1 MLRFLLAILIM
12 IPMYANS
19 QDPETNAQ
27 ASSSSQTQDAAVKP
41 PVAKKIHTQKTVNGK
56 ALVDDYAWLRERSNP
71 DVKALLEAENAYA
84 AYVMKP
90 TEARQKK
97 LYDEIV
103 SHIKESDDTVPFLKD
118 GYYYYTRTEKG
129 KQYFQLCRK
138 KGSLQAP
145 EQIILDLNQMGEGQ
159 KFMAVGQWSV
169 SDDGNL
175 LAYTTDNVGFRQYHL
190 HVRDLRTMQDLP
202 DTTERVVS
210 IAWAADNHSLFYTVE
225 DAVQKRSYRLYRHTV
240 GSDAKQDPSVYEEK
254 DERFDIYVSRTRS
267 KQYLLLTASSHIS
280 SEASFLPA
288 DKPEGQWT
296 LIAPRVDNV
305 EYYVDHR
312 GDTFYIRTNDTSQ
325 TFRLVTAPVASP
337 GKANWKE
344 LVASQPDVPLED
356 FDVFQNFYTLTERVA
371 GLPVFRVV
379 QFSDGSTASIQ
390 FPEPTYFATA
400 ANNAEFNTAN
410 FRYNY
415 QSLVTPPSVFDYNVT
430 TKQSTLLKQNE
441 VPGGFDR
448 NNYVSERVF
457 ATASD
462 GTKVPIS
469 LFYRK
474 DLKNKAEAPLYL
486 YGYGSYGFSLSA
498 TFSAARLPLV
508 DRGLIVAL
516 AHIRGGGDL
525 GKPWH
530 DAGKMMNKKNTFTDF
545 IASAEYLTSHGYGSK
560 SKIGIEGASAGGL
573 LMGAVTNMRP
583 DLFHVVLCEVPFV
596 DVMNTMLDASLPLTV
611 PEYEEWGNPNTE
623 PAFDYMLSYSPY
635 DNLAA
640 KDYPA
645 IMVRTSFDDSQVMY
659 WEPAKYVSKLR
670 TVKTDQN
677 PLIFYTNMHGGHGGS
692 SGRYDR
698 IHEVA
703 FNWAFLLTQ
712 LGVPEPE
719 NAPKP

>member
-1 MLRFLLAILIM
+1 MHEGASPL
-12 IPMYANS
+12 P
-19 QDPETNAQ
+19 QGTAQ
-27 ASSSSQTQDAAVKP
+27 AKVTP
-41 PVAKKIHTQKTVNGK
+41 PVARKIPTQKTVNGK
-56 ALVDDYAWLRERSNP
+56 TLVDDYSWLRERSNP

-84 AYVMKP
+84 EYVMKP
-90 TEARQKK
+90 TEERQKK
-97 LYDEIV
+97 LYEEIV
-103 SHIKESDDTVPFLKD
+103 SHIKESDDTVPYRM
-118 GYYYYTRTEKG
+118 GSYYYYVRTEKG
-129 KQYFQLCRK
+129 KQYYALCRK
-138 KGSLQAP
+138 KESLEAP
-145 EQIILDLNQMGEGQ
+145 EQVILDLNKMGEGQ
-159 KFMAVGQWSV
+159 KFMALGQWAV

-175 LAYTTDNVGFRQYHL
+175 LAYTTDNVGFRQYQL

-210 IAWAADNHSLFYTVE
+210 IAWAADNHALFYTVE
-225 DAVQKRSYRLYRHTV
+225 DPVQKRSYRLYRHAM
-240 GSDAKQDPSVYEEK
+240 GSEVKQDRTVYEEK

-267 KQYLLLTASSHIS
+267 KRYLLLTVSSHVS
-280 SEASFLPA
+280 SEVRFLAA
-288 DKPEGQWT
+288 DKPEEEWT

-325 TFRLVTAPVASP
+325 TFRLVTAPVAHT
-337 GKANWKE
+337 GKENWKE
-344 LVASQPDVPLED
+344 LVASRADIPLD
-356 FDVFQNFYTLTERVA
+356 DIDVFQNFYALTERVA
-371 GLPVFRVV
+371 GLPVLRLV
-379 QFSDGSTASIQ
+379 QFSDGSSVSIG
-390 FPEPTYFATA
+390 FPEPAYFATS
-400 ANNAEFNTAN
+400 ANNAEFDTAN

-415 QSLVTPPSVFDYNVT
+415 QSLLTPPSVFDYHVDSRH
-430 TKQSTLLKQNE
+430 STLLKQNE

-448 NNYVSERVF
+448 ANYVSERVF

-462 GTKVPIS
+462 GTEIPIS

-474 DLKNKAEAPLYL
+474 DLKNKAQARLYL
-486 YGYGSYGFSLSA
+486 YGYGSYGYSLPV

-516 AHIRGGGDL
+516 AHVRGGGEL

-530 DAGKMMNKKNTFTDF
+530 DAGKMLNKKNTFTDF
-545 IASAEYLTSHGYGSK
+545 IASAEYLTSHGYGSRA
-560 SKIGIEGASAGGL
+560 KIGVEGGSAGGL

-583 DLFHVVLCEVPFV
+583 DLFRVVLCEVPFV

-635 DNLAA
+635 DNLEH

-645 IMVRTSFDDSQVMY
+645 MLVRTSFDDSQVMY
-659 WEPAKYVSKLR
+659 WEPAKYVAKLR
-670 TVKTDQN
+670 TLKTDQN
-677 PLIFYTNMHGGHGGS
+677 PLVFYTNMHGGHGGS

-712 LGVPEPE
+712 LGVPEPGDGS
-719 NAPKP
+719 KQ

>member
-1 MLRFLLAILIM
+1 MF
-12 IPMYANS
+12 ANS
-19 QDPETNAQ
+19 QNSIAAAQTN
-27 ASSSSQTQDAAVKP
+27 SSSLPQGVDVKP
-41 PVAKKIHTQKTVNGK
+41 PVAKIVHTEKTVNGK
-56 ALVDDYAWLRERSNP
+56 KLVDDYAWLRERSNP
-71 DVKALLEAENAYA
+71 EVKALLEAENAYA
-84 AYVMKP
+84 EYVMKP

-103 SHIKESDDTVPFLKD
+103 GHIKESDDTVPFLKD

-138 KGSLQAP
+138 KGSLDAP

-159 KFMAVGQWSV
+159 KFMAMGQWSV

-190 HVRDLRTMQDLP
+190 HVRDLRTMHDLP

-210 IAWAADNHSLFYTVE
+210 ITWAADNRSLFYTVE
-225 DAVQKRSYRLYRHTV
+225 DEVQKRSYRLYRHTV
-240 GSDAKQDPSVYEEK
+240 GSDAKQDPIVYEEK

-267 KQYLLLTASSHIS
+267 KQYLLLNAGSHIS
-280 SEASFLPA
+280 SDVRFLPA
-288 DKPEGQWT
+288 DQPDRQWT
-296 LIAPRVDNV
+296 LIAPHVDNV

-312 GDTFYIRTNDTSQ
+312 GDKFYIRTNDTSQ

-337 GKANWKE
+337 GKENWKE
-344 LVASQPDVPLED
+344 LVASRVDVPLED
-356 FDVFQNFYTLTERVA
+356 FDVFQNFYALTERVA
-371 GLPVFRVV
+371 GLPVFRLI
-379 QFSDGSTASIQ
+379 QFGDGSSESIK
-390 FPEPTYFATA
+390 FPEPTYFATP

-415 QSLVTPPSVFDYNVT
+415 QSLITPPSVFDYSVT
-430 TKQSTLLKQNE
+430 SKHSTLLKQNE

-462 GTKVPIS
+462 GTKVPVS

-474 DLKNKAEAPLYL
+474 DLKNKANAPLYL
-486 YGYGSYGFSLSA
+486 YGYGSYGFSLPV

-516 AHIRGGGDL
+516 AHIRGGGEL

-545 IASAEYLTSHGYGSK
+545 IATAEYLTSQGYGSK
-560 SKIGIEGASAGGL
+560 DKIGIEGGSAGGL

-583 DLFHVVLCEVPFV
+583 DLFRVVLCEVPFV

-635 DNLAA
+635 DNLAR
-640 KDYPA
+640 KDYPTTL
-645 IMVRTSFDDSQVMY
+645 VRTSFDDSQVMY
-659 WEPAKYVSKLR
+659 WEPAKYVAKLR
-670 TVKTDQN
+670 SLKTDQN
-677 PLIFYTNMHGGHGGS
+677 PLLFYTNMHGGHGGS

-712 LGVPEPE
+712 LGVPEPGD
-719 NAPKP
+719 APKP